1 MRATRIDTACGASQY
16 SQRRCPGVSTRFS
29 LHLPLFE
36 RLVPSLQAFDQSANR
51 KAANLPLLVLHI
63 LSLVGSFVK
72 RQQEGNLAGKVVI
85 ITGASRGVGKQAAL
99 DFARRGAN
107 VVLAARTATAGSELP
122 GSLDETIKQLE
133 ALGGKAIAVPTDLAS
148 EKDLHNLVD
157 SAVDRFG
164 AVDVLINNAAATTG
178 EIWSKRFLE
187 LTREEWLYQF
197 DVNVHA
203 PFTLMQRV
211 VPLMEKRG
219 GGRIV
224 NLSTGSGEVFR
235 LPEEPQKLESVGK
248 FSLEVP
254 GYYSSKRA
262 LDRLGNSVAP
272 ELSKKNIAVIGMHP
286 GLVATE
292 VVAIR
297 VKESGLDPSVAV
309 PMTVPA
315 RMLVYFAACE
325 NPMEYTGRLFWAER
339 EMKEMGIELN

>member
-1 MRATRIDTACGASQY
+1 MQ
-16 SQRRCPGVSTRFS
+16 
-29 LHLPLFE
+29 
-36 RLVPSLQAFDQSANR
+36 
-51 KAANLPLLVLHI
+51 
-63 LSLVGSFVK
+63 
-72 RQQEGNLAGKVVI
+72 RQQEGSLLGKVVI

-99 DFARRGAN
+99 DFARRGAH
-107 VVLAARTATAGSELP
+107 VVLAARTAATTSALP
-122 GSLDETIKQLE
+122 GSLDETIKQIEDLGAE
-133 ALGGKAIAVPTDLAS
+133 ALAVPTDLAS

-157 SAVDRFG
+157 AAADRFG
-164 AVDVLINNAAATTG
+164 GVDVLINNAAATTG
-178 EIWSKRFLE
+178 DIWNKRFLE
-187 LTREEWLYQF
+187 LSREEWLYQF

-219 GGRIV
+219 SGRIINV
-224 NLSTGSGEVFR
+224 TTGSGEVFR
-235 LPEEPQKLESVGK
+235 KPEEPQKLESQGK

-262 LDRLGNSVAP
+262 LDRLGNAVAP
-272 ELSKKNIAVIGMHP
+272 ELSRKNIAVIGMHP

-315 RMLVYFAACE
+315 RMLVYFARCA

-339 EMKEMGIELN
+339 EMAAMGIELN